1 MANAKSWRLL
11 YQVKRFDD
19 VVGAYSCT
27 STVMLEDLV
36 NMMQVHLF
44 YVTISQQLENYS
56 IPMFAVVYCVVPL
69 WMR

>member
-1 MANAKSWRLL
+1 
-11 YQVKRFDD
+11 
-19 VVGAYSCT
+19 
-27 STVMLEDLV
+27 MLEDLV